1 VVLDGI
7 AGAEPRSRELV
18 KGLKSLAV
26 LHRAAVVLVSKAV
39 LPTQRRTAQ
48 PALEDLREY
57 EEMADLI
64 DLALMMH
71 RDDIHDCDSTRSG
84 EVDLEIIKHR

>member
-1 VVLDGI
+1 
-7 AGAEPRSRELV
+7 
-18 KGLKSLAV
+18 
-26 LHRAAVVLVSKAV
+26 VVLVSKAV
-39 LPTQRRTAQ
+39 LPTQRRTAR

-84 EVDLEIIKHR
+84 EVDLEIIKHRYGPSRRTTIAFQGHYARFVDMAP